1 MSVKENG
8 LQSSSQ
14 SDRQWLTA
22 IFLVAL
28 LATAVVAPMFFLGN
42 ASGHDFQPHVA
53 GWIEAAG
60 QWREGIVFPRWAQ
73 WANSGFGE
81 PRFIFYP
88 PGSWMFGAA
97 LGSVLPWKAVPGAFV
112 WLTLIIAGISMW
124 KFAGQWLSPTQAIAA
139 ALFFA
144 ANPYHLS
151 VIFYRSAFAELLASA
166 LFPLMFLGT
175 FGVLRQEWR
184 RVPLLAFAFAG
195 IWLSNAPAAVIATY
209 SLALSLTVVC
219 IVGRTI
225 RPWVLGGLSMLAGFG
240 VAAFYLIP
248 AWWEQRWVQIAHVAS
263 TTFDPEKNFLFA
275 RVNDPEFIQF
285 NWKISAVALALML
298 FTGVGIALS
307 FRQRRPRKVWW
318 TLALLS
324 VACVVLMLPP
334 SAWLWRHLPELRF
347 LQFPWRWLLV
357 LSFAFAFFGAAAG
370 NLKRRVIWWTIL
382 ITTICATAITISGD
396 TSWSSDDVSSVVE
409 DIRAARGYDG
419 IEGFAPL
426 SANVDE
432 LDDELPLVGEYDPSS
447 GDIDEPA
454 EAQVNTVRWSAESK
468 VFDVKSDGPVTL
480 ALKLLNYPAWQVQV
494 DGNSLSAS
502 TAAQTG
508 QLLVPLSAGS
518 HHVEIDFR
526 RTPDR
531 TVGLFISVLSI
542 VGLLIPAG
550 FMLRSK
556 GMPPDRKASATSGR
570 NRLTA
575 ARRDS

>member
-1 MSVKENG
+1 M
-8 LQSSSQ
+8 
-14 SDRQWLTA
+14 
-22 IFLVAL
+22 
-28 LATAVVAPMFFLGN
+28 ATRA
-42 ASGHDFQPHVA
+42 
-53 GWIEAAG
+53 AAG
-60 QWREGIVFPRWAQ
+60 VCFRG
-73 WANSGFGE
+73 
-81 PRFIFYP
+81 
-88 PGSWMFGAA
+88 
-97 LGSVLPWKAVPGAFV
+97 
-112 WLTLIIAGISMW
+112 
-124 KFAGQWLSPTQAIAA
+124 
-139 ALFFA
+139 
-144 ANPYHLS
+144 HL
-151 VIFYRSAFAELLASA
+151 V
-166 LFPLMFLGT
+166 
-175 FGVLRQEWR
+175 
-184 RVPLLAFAFAG
+184 
-195 IWLSNAPAAVIATY
+195 AVIATY

-248 AWWEQRWVQIAHVAS
+248 AWWEQRWVQIAHAAS
-263 TTFDPEKNFLFA
+263 TTFDPEKNFLFT

-324 VACVVLMLPP
+324 FACVVLMLPP

-370 NLKRRVIWWTIL
+370 NLKRRVIWWAIL

-426 SANVDE
+426 TANVDE
-432 LDDELPLVGEYDPSS
+432 LDDELPFVGES
-447 GDIDEPA
+447 
-454 EAQVNTVRWSAESK
+454 
-468 VFDVKSDGPVTL
+468 
-480 ALKLLNYPAWQVQV
+480 
-494 DGNSLSAS
+494 
-502 TAAQTG
+502 
-508 QLLVPLSAGS
+508 LSAGS

-531 TVGLFISVLSI
+531 RVGLFVSVMSI
-542 VGLLIPAG
+542 VGLLISAG

-556 GMPPDRKASATSGR
+556 GMPPDRKASATSGC